1 MLQNKAKGYFFNCK
15 TLAVLDLVITG
26 LVLTIGII
34 RGLFGVGLETSSSG
48 LRFLLGVVIEVLVI
62 GDIAGLGLSD
72 ITVVGLDAGFA
83 TCGTPAM
90 LEDFLTLASLDLK
103 K

>member
-48 LRFLLGVVIEVLVI
+48 LRFLLGVVLVI